1 MPLIDFASAVKPE
14 VLYKSAGYAIATY
27 DPDPSLTYGFDT
39 RGSYAAVIVVNCG
52 SFSGAATL
60 TLTVQESADSTTWT
74 DVLDQDGARAA
85 FPVITANPTGDQVA
99 DDALYFARVNFVHK
113 QRYIGLEAV
122 VAGSGGERATFGV
135 TALLLSYDTRNN
147 TTPSVIA

>member
-1 MPLIDFASAVKPE
+1 MPLIDFATAVKPE
-14 VLYKSAGYAIATY
+14 LLYKSAGYAIATY

-60 TLTVQESADSTTWT
+60 TLTVQESLDSTTWT
-74 DVLDQDGARAA
+74 DVADAV
-85 FPVITANPTGDQVA
+85 FPVVTANPTGDQVA
-99 DDALYFARVNFVHK
+99 DDAMYFARVNFVHK
-113 QRYIGLEAV
+113 QRYVGLKAV
-122 VAGSGGERATFGV
+122 VAGSGGERATFGA

-147 TTPSVIA
+147 ITPSVVV